1 MVAARVSGVSDF
13 ELILVNDGSRDR
25 SSEVILEKVSQY
37 PGLIKLVELSR
48 NFGQQAAYH
57 AGLSF
62 AQGDL
67 VVTLDSDL
75 QDPPELIPKLVEK
88 MGGGFD
94 IVYARRVP
102 ARGGSWGASG
112 HTGLKSLGAFLF
124 HLLMSRRKS
133 APIPRN
139 VGEYRCMRREIVEH
153 LMQFSEYMIFL
164 PGLVANLGFTVGAVD
179 YLRQRRENRI
189 QASVWT
195 LTMRALDALT
205 TFSVLPLNF
214 ILGVTCAAWLFPLAA
229 VVWIAVDIVRLGEGP
244 SLVALAWL
252 AALTA
257 WCVTLTTL
265 GLIAHYLGRM
275 FLEIKAR
282 PRYFIKRTVGI
293 PPA

>member
-1 MVAARVSGVSDF
+1 M
-13 ELILVNDGSRDR
+13 NDASRDR
-25 SSEVILEKVSQY
+25 SGEIILEKVGQY
-37 PGLIKLVELSR
+37 PGLIKVVEFSR

-62 AQGDL
+62 ARGDF

-102 ARGGSWGASG
+102 AGGGSWGASG

-124 HLLMSRRKS
+124 HLLMSRRKT

-139 VGEYRCMRREIVEH
+139 VGEYRCMRREIVER
-153 LMQFSEYMIFL
+153 LMEFSEFMIFM
-164 PGLVANLGFTVGAVD
+164 PGLVANLGFSVSTVD
-179 YLRQRRENRI
+179 YVRQRRENRM

-205 TFSVLPLNF
+205 TFSALPLNI

-229 VVWIAVDIVRLGEGP
+229 VLWIAVDVVRMGQRP

-257 WCVTLTTL
+257 WCLTLTTL
-265 GLIAHYLGRM
+265 GVIAHYLGRM

>member
-1 MVAARVSGVSDF
+1 MSGVSNF

-37 PGLIKLVELSR
+37 PGLIKLVEFSR

-62 AQGDL
+62 AHGDF

-94 IVYARRVP
+94 VVYARRVP
-102 ARGGSWGASG
+102 AGGGSWGASG

-124 HLLMSRRKS
+124 HLLMSRRKN

-139 VGEYRCMRREIVEH
+139 VGEYRCMRREIVER

-164 PGLVANLGFTVGAVD
+164 PGLVANLGFTSAAVD
-179 YLRQRRENRI
+179 YVRQRRENRM

-214 ILGVTCAAWLFPLAA
+214 ILGVTSAAWLFPLAA
-229 VVWIAVDIVRLGEGP
+229 VVWIAVDIVRTGEGP

-265 GLIAHYLGRM
+265 GVIAHYLGRM